1 MGRIYFDVVGQRDRL
16 RLLRQ
21 REGLTED
28 DDVSVGTV
36 EERGYIE
43 RRPSTEV
50 GFLERAG
57 LTWERLLLGLI
68 LAWFLWK
75 FVTRGQRMARDL
87 RRLKKQ
93 VKKLTAP
100 KGDIID
106 V

>member
-1 MGRIYFDVVGQRDRL
+1 MGRVYLNVGEQRDRL

-21 REGLTED
+21 REGLD
-28 DDVSVGTV
+28 DSDSIGAV
-36 EERGYIE
+36 EERTYIE
-43 RRPSTEV
+43 RRPPAEV

-57 LTWERLLLGLI
+57 LTWERILLGLI

-93 VKKLTAP
+93 VKKLAAP